1 MWFRSDRFKK
11 NEGNGTATICQYLHD
26 TVFIVSASNK
36 NYSLSIC
43 SDKNRAGCLIYYER
57 RYFLVTSVVDP
68 NNWSRPNVITRTR
81 IRIQTLYFTESCHQ
95 KVIENHQ
102 HWCNKTCCFVYTI
115 FVNVC
120 LISLKIYFKVYIF
133 KFFKE
138 YFRNLCS

>member
-68 NNWSRPNVITRTR
+68 NN
-81 IRIQTLYFTESCHQ
+81 
-95 KVIENHQ
+95 
-102 HWCNKTCCFVYTI
+102 
-115 FVNVC
+115 
-120 LISLKIYFKVYIF
+120 
-133 KFFKE
+133 
-138 YFRNLCS
+138 